1 MDVVSKVANMD
12 NHYRAIDFYMEYQP
26 MMPND
31 LLSLLVSKVEHSR
44 VVGQIDSKAR
54 AVSSSAR
61 RARVCVCVC

>member
-26 MMPND
+26 MMLND

-54 AVSSSAR
+54 AVS
-61 RARVCVCVC
+61 RAVLGACVCVC